1 MEKTIIILQ
10 IISVLT
16 MLALLVTTKFMW
28 LALAIARTLISI
40 IGNVVGFLKK
50 KGDDKEGNYRE
61 DPTNVGKQ
69 KK

>member
-28 LALAIARTLISI
+28 LALAIAMTLISI
-40 IGNVVGFLKK
+40 ILNVVVFL
-50 KGDDKEGNYRE
+50 
-61 DPTNVGKQ
+61 Q

>member
-10 IISVLT
+10 IISVVT

-28 LALAIARTLISI
+28 LALAIAMTLISI
-40 IGNVVGFLKK
+40 ILNIVVFLQKK
-50 KGDDKEGNYRE
+50 WGDNKVNYRE
-61 DPTNVGKQ
+61 EATNVGKQ

>member
-28 LALAIARTLISI
+28 LALAIAMTLISI
-40 IGNVVGFLKK
+40 ILNIVVFLQKK
-50 KGDDKEGNYRE
+50 WGDNKVNYRE
-61 DPTNVGKQ
+61 EATNVGKQ

>member
-28 LALAIARTLISI
+28 LALAIAMTLISI
-40 IGNVVGFLKK
+40 ILNIVVFLQKKWGNNKV
-50 KGDDKEGNYRE
+50 NYRE
-61 DPTNVGKQ
+61 EATNVGKQ

>member
-28 LALAIARTLISI
+28 LALAIAMTLISI
-40 IGNVVGFLKK
+40 ILNIVVFLQKK
-50 KGDDKEGNYRE
+50 WGDNEVNYRE
-61 DPTNVGKQ
+61 EATNVGKQ

>member
-10 IISVLT
+10 IISVVT

-28 LALAIARTLISI
+28 LALAIAMTLISI
-40 IGNVVGFLKK
+40 ILNIVVFLQKK
-50 KGDDKEGNYRE
+50 WGDNEVNYRE
-61 DPTNVGKQ
+61 EATNVGKQ